1 MTDISIVQESP
12 NQPDVLDLLAQ
23 SDRLMAELYP
33 AESNHMLDVSELEKP
48 DVTFLVARY
57 DGRIVGCA
65 ALVAYDNWGEVKRMF
80 VDPSARGLKLGLRL
94 MEALVAQGQTL
105 GMTALRLELGAEQP
119 EAMGLYRRF
128 GFVECRPFGDYVE
141 DPLSIFMEKRLDG

>member
-12 NQPDVLDLLAQ
+12 DQPDVLDLLAQ

-33 AESNHMLDVSELEKP
+33 AESNHMLDISELEKP
-48 DVTFLVARY
+48 EVTFLVARHA
-57 DGRIVGCA
+57 GRIVGCA
-65 ALVAYDNWGEVKRMF
+65 ALVAYGDWGEVKRMF

-128 GFVECRPFGDYVE
+128 GFTERGPFGDYVE